1 MLVQALQSRHW
12 FVLTTADPKDSEEQL
27 RRENVKRD
35 SLGATVFNFVVP
47 AQLLKRRVSQQAPQ
61 EYADEMLNDS
71 NARPDITTPT
81 SRAAVAQN
89 NETRSALRRYLVIY
103 GCEAEID
110 IFLSGAWNKLHH
122 NRIQFFYDRERKRS
136 FVPQQAMDDF
146 VKMLADKRLDFEL
159 TPSCGTL
166 EKGEPIQ
173 FRNNAF
179 AGRTAYV
186 VESRRTKKGNV
197 VTVELDLIGNTLRMK
212 VHNVRDEDI
221 IHLDSER
228 TKYAKNNELI
238 KSNQKKLLA
247 ILRRRINRKETE
259 ASRMD
264 DILTLNTI
272 YATRFRYFEE
282 DETVAY
288 RHFVAQ
294 ILVCVCLL
302 HDHDEMAAY
311 IGRVQAELAEIDK
324 QGESKA
330 ATDVRARLHV
340 ALFLATGKPEYR
352 AYARTYVRDHQP
364 KSENLKSLVRLISKR
379 QALKCV

>member
-61 EYADEMLNDS
+61 EYADEMLDDS
-71 NARPDITTPT
+71 NARTDITSPT

-89 NETRSALRRYLVIY
+89 NETRSALRRYLFIY

-173 FRNNAF
+173 FRNNMF
-179 AGRTAYV
+179 AGQTVRVVDSKRTAG
-186 VESRRTKKGNV
+186 GNV
-197 VTVELDLIGNTLRMK
+197 LTVELDLIGNTLRLQ
-212 VHNVRDEDI
+212 VQNVRDEDI
-221 IHLDSER
+221 IPLEEGR

-238 KSNQKKLLA
+238 KCNQKHLLA
-247 ILRRRINRKETE
+247 ILSRRINKKETE
-259 ASRMD
+259 QTRVNDML
-264 DILTLNTI
+264 ILNTM
-272 YATRFRYFEE
+272 YATRFRHF
-282 DETVAY
+282 DENEVVAY
-288 RHFVAQ
+288 RHFIAQ
-294 ILVCVCLL
+294 MLICACLR
-302 HDHDEMAAY
+302 HDKDGITTYTDKALS
-311 IGRVQAELAEIDK
+311 ELSEINK
-324 QGESKA
+324 QSESKA
-330 ATDVRARLHV
+330 ATDVRARLHS
-340 ALFLATGKPEYR
+340 ALFLSTKIPDFR
-352 AYARTYVRDHQP
+352 TKARDYIRDRQP
-364 KSENLKSLVRLISKR
+364 KSEMLKRLVRLISKR
-379 QALKCV
+379 QALNSL